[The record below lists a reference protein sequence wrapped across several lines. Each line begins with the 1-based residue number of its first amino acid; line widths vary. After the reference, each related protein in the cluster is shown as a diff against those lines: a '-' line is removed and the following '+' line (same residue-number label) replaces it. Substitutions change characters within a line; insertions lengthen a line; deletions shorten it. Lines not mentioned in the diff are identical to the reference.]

1 VFQSDRLLVRERAG
15 GKILAFASGQG
26 FQQTLVA
33 PTTAAFSGPCVLNVR
48 HVLPSGNAE
57 TRQFG
62 LGPLVADGNGN
73 LTGFVDLNPPITNTL
88 AVTGSFTPGANG
100 VFTGTLA
107 GLDTSQNPPVHNFAL
122 YLVGLSQAVLIET
135 DKAQLTLGFLDGL
148 L

>member
-1 VFQSDRLLVRERAG
+1 
-15 GKILAFASGQG
+15 
-26 FQQTLVA
+26 
-33 PTTAAFSGPCVLNVR
+33 LNVR

-62 LGPLVADGNGN
+62 LGPIVADGNGN
-73 LTGFVDLNPPITNTL
+73 LTGFVDLNPPPTNTL

-107 GLDTSQNPPVHNFAL
+107 GLDTSQNPPAHNFAL
-122 YLVGLSQAVLIET
+122 YLVDVSQAVLIET
-135 DKAQLTLGFLDGL
+135 DNAQLTLGFLDGL